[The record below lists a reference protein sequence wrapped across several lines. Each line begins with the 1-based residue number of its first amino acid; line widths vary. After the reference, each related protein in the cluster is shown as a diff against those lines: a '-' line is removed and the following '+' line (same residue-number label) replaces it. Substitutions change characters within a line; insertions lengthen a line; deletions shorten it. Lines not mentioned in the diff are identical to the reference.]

1 MSSLS
6 LEISASAPREDAGP
20 KKYNNE
26 KEESSIKLIGSTIF
40 LSLLVIKAYASHRLY
55 FIMDD
60 SQPQTQFLGDNR
72 RVSDLFYSFRPPD
85 ILVPFLQLLHADN

>member
-40 LSLLVIKAYASHRLY
+40 LSLGY
-55 FIMDD
+55 
-60 SQPQTQFLGDNR
+60 
-72 RVSDLFYSFRPPD
+72 
-85 ILVPFLQLLHADN
+85 